1 MSWVQVHC
9 LNLLVAF
16 REEKEEEK
24 FEGQLQCVTWSSRLK
39 IICMD
44 SDSVCL
50 GGSREHDFQ

>member
-24 FEGQLQCVTWSSRLK
+24 FEGQLLT
-39 IICMD
+39 
-44 SDSVCL
+44 VCYL
-50 GGSREHDFQ
+50 EQSPQNHLYGL